1 MRLKRRIRGEY
12 MKAAGRT
19 DRGKVRER
27 NEDTFGYQ
35 QNLFVVA
42 DGMGGHQAGEVASAI
57 AVETILKADLTG
69 EIKAALQNALAAA
82 NQAILQKAAQDKEL
96 TGMGTT
102 VAVLYL
108 GTERAYVT
116 HIGDSRVYY
125 LSGDELKQLTNDH
138 SLVNEL
144 VKSGEITAE
153 EAKSHPQRNIL
164 TRALGSNET
173 LEAEIVEIEV
183 TKGDKF
189 LLCSDG
195 LSNSLPEPFIKELM
209 SSKEDPDAIVERM
222 INSANELGGSDNIT
236 VILVEI

>member
-1 MRLKRRIRGEY
+1 
-12 MKAAGRT
+12 MKVAGRT
-19 DRGKVRER
+19 DRGKVREI
-27 NEDTFGYQ
+27 NEDTFGYHDH
-35 QNLFVVA
+35 LFVVA

-69 EIKAALQNALAAA
+69 EIKATLRKTLAAA
-82 NQAILQKAAQDKEL
+82 NQAILEKAAQDKKL
-96 TGMGTT
+96 NGMGTT

-108 GTERAYVT
+108 GAERAYVT

-125 LSGDELKQLTNDH
+125 LSGNNLKQLTNDH
-138 SLVNEL
+138 SLVYEL

-195 LSNSLPEPFIKELM
+195 LTNSIPEALIKELM
-209 SSKEDPDAIVERM
+209 SSEEDPEAIVDRM

-236 VILVEI
+236 VILVEIE

>member
-1 MRLKRRIRGEY
+1 

-19 DRGKVRER
+19 DRGKVREI
-27 NEDTFGYQ
+27 NEDTFGYHD
-35 QNLFVVA
+35 NLFVVA

-57 AVETILKADLTG
+57 AVETILKADLSSEVKGVLKKT
-69 EIKAALQNALAAA
+69 LAAA
-82 NQAILQKAAQDKEL
+82 NQAILKEAAQNKEL
-96 TGMGTT
+96 NGMGTT

-125 LSGDELKQLTNDH
+125 LSGDDLKQLTHDH
-138 SLVNEL
+138 SLVYEL

-173 LEAEIVEIEV
+173 LVTEIIEIEV

-195 LSNSLPEPFIKELM
+195 LTNSIPEALIKELM
-209 SSKEDPDAIVERM
+209 SGGEEPEAIVERM
-222 INSANELGGSDNIT
+222 INSANELGGTDNIT
-236 VILVEI
+236 VVLVEI